1 MKMVEQ
7 LEEKYSTVFR
17 LGKIWTF
24 FYQGEQHQLMGVL
37 SNSEH
42 FKDGVISVPLRV
54 YRNNEI
60 YQPLHV
66 LASDQEFDRIYGEL
80 MIQFESYIA
89 TRKTCVLKAE
99 TFQEESLNQ

>member
-37 SNSEH
+37 SKN
-42 FKDGVISVPLRV
+42 P
-54 YRNNEI
+54 
-60 YQPLHV
+60 
-66 LASDQEFDRIYGEL
+66 ASIIDRIRSAWPG
-80 MIQFESYIA
+80 
-89 TRKTCVLKAE
+89 
-99 TFQEESLNQ
+99 